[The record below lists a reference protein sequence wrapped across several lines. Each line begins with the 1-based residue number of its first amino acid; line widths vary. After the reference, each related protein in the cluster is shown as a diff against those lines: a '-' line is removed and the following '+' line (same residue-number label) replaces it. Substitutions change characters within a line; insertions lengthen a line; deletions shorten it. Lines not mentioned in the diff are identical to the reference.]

1 MHLWNP
7 ITPRTGRQGNKKQQ
21 PECGQLNLSLIR
33 DQYDIL
39 QSALRRQGSGFYT
52 YCPCIPR
59 RIRSVAFLSFY
70 SLVSFFFL
78 CFSDRRSPTGRSD
91 LFAGDFTRVYFYY
104 TPMEKTTTACPRPRS
119 RRHNVARS
127 AIMTLLGLAGL
138 VWWDNSD
145 NQVDLSKTTPVSD
158 GFSWQQVFTISPLIL
173 QRLTG

>member
-1 MHLWNP
+1 MP
-7 ITPRTGRQGNKKQQ
+7 CVARGP
-21 PECGQLNLSLIR
+21 
-33 DQYDIL
+33 
-39 QSALRRQGSGFYT
+39 GF
-52 YCPCIPR
+52 IH
-59 RIRSVAFLSFY
+59 IVHAFLVESGASHFSAFIVWY
-70 SLVSFFFL
+70 LFFSFFF
-78 CFSDRRSPTGRSD
+78 FYVSPITRRSPTGRSD

-145 NQVDLSKTTPVSD
+145 NQVDLSETTPVSD
-158 GFSWQQVFTISPLIL
+158 GFSWQQVFTISPLIQ